1 MRAGPD
7 EARLWLTAGDDAN
20 DANDAKKIILARR
33 AAPRR
38 ATPRRATVRGRGG
51 RERGDRVRQDGVE
64 PADAV
69 PISMPSA
76 PSARPP
82 ACPRAEA

>member
-33 AAPRR
+33 A
-38 ATPRRATVRGRGG
+38 TVHGRGG